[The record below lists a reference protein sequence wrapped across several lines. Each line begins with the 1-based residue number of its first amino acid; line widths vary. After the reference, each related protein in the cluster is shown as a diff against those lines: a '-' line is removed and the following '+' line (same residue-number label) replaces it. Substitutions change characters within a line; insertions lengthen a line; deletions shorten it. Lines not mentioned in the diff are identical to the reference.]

1 MISILVAGPGCMN
14 CNKLAQMCNEIVV
27 EKGIDAAVDKV
38 TDLNQITAL
47 GIMMTPGLII
57 NGKVISSGKVPL
69 KSTLENWI
77 LAEVK

>member
-14 CNKLAQMCNEIVV
+14 CNKLAQMCNEIVT
-27 EKGIDAAVDKV
+27 EKGIDAVVEKV

-47 GIMMTPGLII
+47 GVMMTPGLII

-69 KSTLENWI
+69 KSTLESWI
-77 LAEVK
+77 LAEVE